1 MDRVAH
7 LIDQTSL
14 SEAILT
20 APMIVRLGIAVP
32 DGRMRAVSA
41 ERLAEAILRG
51 LDQPRRIESD
61 DQLTLGL

>member
-1 MDRVAH
+1 MRSRWGASIR
-7 LIDQTSL
+7 L
-14 SEAILT
+14 LT

-32 DGRMRAVSA
+32 AGRMRPVSA
-41 ERLAEAILRG
+41 ERLTEAILRG